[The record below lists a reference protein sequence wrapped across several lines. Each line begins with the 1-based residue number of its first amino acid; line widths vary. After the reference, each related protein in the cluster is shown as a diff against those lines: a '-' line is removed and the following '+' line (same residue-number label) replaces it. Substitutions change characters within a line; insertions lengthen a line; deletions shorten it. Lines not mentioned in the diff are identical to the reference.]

1 MTVKSYSLR
10 KDGKTK
16 LSANFRVREFACKDG
31 NDTVLIDMGLV
42 VVLQAIRDH
51 FGRPVVINSA
61 YRTQA
66 HNKKVGGSTKS
77 QHLFGKAADI
87 RVGGVTPMELARYAE
102 YLLGDG
108 GGIGLYGTFVHVDVR
123 PNRTRWNQT
132 SGTAKAVSGFYDE
145 DHAAKVQRRF
155 GFADDTMNYLKGYK
169 YAKDLLRKLAES
181 K

>member
-31 NDTVLIDMGLV
+31 SDTVLIDEELV
-42 VVLQAIRDH
+42 EVLQNIRSH
-51 FGRPVVINSA
+51 FDRKGNITSS
-61 YRTQA
+61 YRTQS
-66 HNKKVGGSTKS
+66 HNKAVGGSPKS
-77 QHLFGKAADI
+77 QHLLGKAADFQI
-87 RVGGVTPMELARYAE
+87 VGVAPLELAQYAE
-102 YLLGDG
+102 YLLGDR

-123 PNRTRWNQT
+123 PNRTRWDQT
-132 SGTAKAVSGFYDE
+132 SGTAQAVPGFYAE
-145 DHAAKVQRRF
+145 DHAAKAQRRF